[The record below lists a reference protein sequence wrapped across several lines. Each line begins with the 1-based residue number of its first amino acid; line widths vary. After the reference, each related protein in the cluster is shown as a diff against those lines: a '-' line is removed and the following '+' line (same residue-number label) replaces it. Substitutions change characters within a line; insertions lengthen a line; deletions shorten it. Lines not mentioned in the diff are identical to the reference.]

1 MSDVNATN
9 RTGLVLVGLLLAAA
23 GVLGLVLSYGGFGA
37 EQTGR
42 PVLPVAWRERLAA
55 DPWWWWVLAGV
66 ALLVALLGLSW
77 LLAQLRTDRVGRLE
91 LPPGGRD
98 GRTVLHAGALCD
110 AVAADARTVAGV
122 GGASARL
129 SGERRHR
136 LQLIVDLTDRA
147 DVAEVW
153 RDLSEQTVPRARRV
167 AGDPGLPI
175 DVELRPGRRTGPR
188 VG

>member
-1 MSDVNATN
+1 MSNVNAAN
-9 RTGLVLVGLLLAAA
+9 RAGLLVVGLLLTAA
-23 GVLGLVLSYGGFGA
+23 GVLGLVLGYGGFGA

-42 PVLPVAWRERLAA
+42 PVLPLAWRERVAL
-55 DPWWWWVLAGV
+55 DPWWWWVVAGV
-66 ALLVALLGLSW
+66 ALLVALLGLWW

-110 AVAADARTVAGV
+110 AVEADARTVAGV
-122 GGASARL
+122 DGASARL

-136 LQLIVDLTDRA
+136 LQLAVDLADRA
-147 DVAEVW
+147 NVAEVW
-153 RDLSEQTVPRARRV
+153 RDLTDQTVPRARRV

-175 DVELRPGRRTGPR
+175 DVELRPSRRAGAR
-188 VG
+188 VA